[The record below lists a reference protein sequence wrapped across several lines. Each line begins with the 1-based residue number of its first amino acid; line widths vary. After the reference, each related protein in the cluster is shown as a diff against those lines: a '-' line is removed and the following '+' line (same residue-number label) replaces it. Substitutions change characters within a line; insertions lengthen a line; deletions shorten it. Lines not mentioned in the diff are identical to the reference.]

1 MVESRL
7 PILIQGGMGVA
18 VSNWELARAVAIAGE
33 KLNKPVLGVISGT
46 GIEALLARRLQDGD
60 SGGHMQRALEAFPIP
75 RMAERILDD
84 YFNNVKKPPTSRYR
98 LTPKPT
104 DVFSDNP
111 DKRRRAIELTIVS
124 NFVEVWLAKQ
134 GHSGPIGIN
143 HLEKIQMLHPYR
155 LYGAMLAGVDYLL
168 EGAGI
173 PTQVPGML
181 DQLAQNKPASYKVD
195 VEGSREKLEA
205 SFDPGEMAPEIKDE
219 LKRPKFLA
227 IIASNLLAKLL
238 TGRRVNGYVD
248 GFVIEG
254 PTAGGH
260 NAPPRKKGEFNQRG
274 EPVYGGDDIVDL
286 DEMTSLGRPFWLAGS
301 YASPTKIAE
310 ALSLGAKGVQVG
322 TIFALSN
329 ESGIIPEYKQ
339 KMRAQALR
347 GELDVYTSATA
358 SPTGF
363 PFKVVQMEGT
373 LSDSQIYA
381 TRPRSCDLG
390 HLLVPYE
397 ARNGKIGFRCPAE
410 PIQAYLQK
418 LGKIS
423 EELTTDERAR
433 IEKSV
438 CLCNALVATVGFP
451 QKDRLGEEQSIITL
465 GDITEFIKELNLD
478 ENLGYSASTA
488 VEYLLEN
495 VTIPSF

>member
-1 MVESRL
+1 MVESKS

-33 KLNKPVLGVISGT
+33 KLNKPVVLGVVSGT
-46 GIEALLARRLQDGD
+46 GIEALLTRRLQDGD
-60 SGGHMQRALEAFPIP
+60 PGGHMQRALAAFPIP
-75 RMAERILDD
+75 RMAEGILND
-84 YFNNVKKPPTSRYR
+84 YFNDVKKPPTSRYR

-111 DKRRRAIELTIVS
+111 DRRRKAIEMTIVS
-124 NFVEVWLAKQ
+124 NFVEVYLAKQ
-134 GHSGPIGIN
+134 GHSSPIGIN

-173 PTQVPGML
+173 PTQVPGVL
-181 DQLAQNKPASYKVD
+181 DQLALNKPASYKVD
-195 VEGSREKLEA
+195 VTGSKASLEA
-205 SFDPGEMAPEIKDE
+205 TFDPAELVPEIKSE

-238 TGRRVNGYVD
+238 TSRRASGYVD

-260 NAPPRKKGEFNQRG
+260 NAPPRKKGEFNNRG
-274 EPVYGGDDIVDL
+274 EPVYGEGDIVDL

-301 YASPTKIAE
+301 YASPERIEK
-310 ALSLGAKGVQVG
+310 ALSLGAGGVQVG

-329 ESGIIPEYKQ
+329 ESGIREDLKQ
-339 KMRAQALR
+339 KMIAKALR

-373 LSDSQIYA
+373 LSDPQVYA

-397 ARNGKIGFRCPAE
+397 ARNGKIAFRCPAE

-418 LGKIS
+418 LGKNM
-423 EELTTDERAR
+423 EELTADESAR

-438 CLCNALVATVGFP
+438 CLCNGLVATVGFP

-465 GDITEFIKELNLD
+465 GDDIGFIRKLNLD

-488 VEYLLEN
+488 VEYLLAN
-495 VTIPSF
+495 V